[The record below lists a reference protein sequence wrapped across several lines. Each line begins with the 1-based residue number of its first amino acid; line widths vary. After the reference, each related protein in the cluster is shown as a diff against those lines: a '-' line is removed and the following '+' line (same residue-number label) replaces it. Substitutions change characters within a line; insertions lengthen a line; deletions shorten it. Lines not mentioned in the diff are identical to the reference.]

1 MRRRLLTDVRED
13 KLMSD
18 IGAVAPAVKEL
29 PVDEHQQ
36 TAWDR
41 GKSARR
47 PHPRKPR
54 SDDEMVKAESHTVDL
69 EA

>member
-1 MRRRLLTDVRED
+1 
-13 KLMSD
+13 MSD

-54 SDDEMVKAESHTVDL
+54 SDDEMVKAGSHTVDL

>member
-1 MRRRLLTDVRED
+1 VRED

-18 IGAVAPAVKEL
+18 IGAVAPAVKKL

-36 TAWDR
+36 TARDR

-47 PHPRKPR
+47 PQPRKPP
-54 SDDEMVKAESHTVDL
+54 SGDEMVEVESHTVNL

>member
-1 MRRRLLTDVRED
+1 
-13 KLMSD
+13 MSD

-36 TAWDR
+36 TGWDR

-47 PHPRKPR
+47 PRPRKPPL
-54 SDDEMVKAESHTVDL
+54 DDEMVEAESHTLDL